1 MRIWIWRKGEVLE
14 ASLSW
19 PFVLMPRPLPLPLP
33 LLYDLEEAEG
43 SLLLR
48 RLAGSPS
55 HHLISSPLD
64 AGDVDGDGG

>member
-19 PFVLMPRPLPLPLP
+19 PFVLMPRPLLHPQ
-33 LLYDLEEAEG
+33 YDLEEAEG